1 MKKETKSNF
10 WFVFLGIVV
19 ILLSVLFL
27 IAISGNIIDLVKDYR
42 TLKNAELNFFRVV
55 KLDFPSV
62 SNPIGPFGVFFG
74 YWFIYIFGKFFSI
87 SLLLGTALLGFFS
100 IFMRK
105 EKNPFRKIICFI
117 IFAFFFDI
125 LLFIIRPS
133 SQINAGIV
141 PWKIFEFFTR
151 VFDFTGT
158 FIISLAIVIT
168 CLLIIFE
175 VENVKAFFLF
185 LFKMIY
191 NGIKFIVR
199 IFKKEQAK
207 SKKRTIKHKPLK
219 DIKIVEEKTDTEK
232 IPSII
237 DHVSYED
244 VDKDKTEPKP
254 KIIKRKLTQDK
265 TRIEGEQAIEY
276 VIPEIEDFLS
286 SVQPSRRD
294 REEIEENI
302 KQVSKILVQKLAEFG
317 VEAEVKNVNIGP
329 IITQYEIKPAPGVK
343 VNKFHALA
351 DDLALAIKATSI
363 RVQAPIPGRGLVGIE
378 IPNINR
384 DTIYLKDILLSDE
397 MKAMKSKL
405 AFGLGKDIS
414 GKSIVA
420 DLATMPHLLIAGA
433 TGSGKSVCINTII
446 NSLLFRTTPEE
457 VRFILIDPKRIELTG
472 YEGIPHLIQSVV
484 TNNEDALA
492 VLNWGIVEMEKRY
505 ELLQKY
511 KVKNLDAYNEKIIKI
526 REKDETIEDTAL
538 PHIVIVVDELA
549 DLMMTVGR
557 EVERPVTR
565 LAQMARAIGIHLIL
579 ATQRPSIKVL
589 TGIIKANFPSRVAFK
604 VSTKIDSRV
613 IIDVNGAEKLLG
625 LGDSLFLAPGKGE
638 PERIHTAYIL
648 PTEIHN
654 IVDYLRTQPKPD
666 QEITIISE
674 GETSLEEFDYDDE
687 LFPEAAVA
695 VVTAGTASV
704 SMLQRHFKIGYA
716 RAGRLIDLMEQAGI
730 VGPHVGSKS
739 REVLATEE
747 DLKIYGFLPE

>member
-175 VENVKAFFLF
+175 VENVKVFFLF

-207 SKKRTIKHKPLK
+207 SKKRTIKHKPVK
-219 DIKIVEEKTDTEK
+219 DIKIVEEKTNIEK
-232 IPSII
+232 IPSIT
-237 DHVSYED
+237 DHVAYED
-244 VDKDKTEPKP
+244 IDKIEPKP

-397 MKAMKSKL
+397 MKVMKSKL

-414 GKSIVA
+414 GKSVVA

-446 NSLLFRTTPEE
+446 NSILFRTTPEE

-538 PHIVIVVDELA
+538 PHIVIIVDELA